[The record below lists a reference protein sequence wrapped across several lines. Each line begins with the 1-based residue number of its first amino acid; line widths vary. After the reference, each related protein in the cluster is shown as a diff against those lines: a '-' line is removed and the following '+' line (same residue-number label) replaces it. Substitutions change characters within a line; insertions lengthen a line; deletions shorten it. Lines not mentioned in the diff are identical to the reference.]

1 MNLRLWINEVWVEST
16 PFFNLVLTNKETQDS
31 SILSIDRDYHKCLD
45 LALEIEDLSEGKIK
59 YEP

>member
-1 MNLRLWINEVWVEST
+1 MNLRLWINELWVENI
-16 PFFNLVLTNKETQDS
+16 PLFNLVLTNKETDES
-31 SILSIDRDYHKCLD
+31 SVLSVQRDYHKCLD